1 MKRMARVVLFLFTFS
16 LLFTTT
22 VFAYSKNSISRVVNI
37 QNNGKYFSI
46 GDIRISEDNDFN
58 SDFKD
63 GDIFYISLP
72 AGVSWNP
79 DSVASYTYAD
89 VKLLSERKLAVT
101 MKNCQDDVTDTIVL
115 SGLQI
120 KADRNVVGDIALE
133 IDGRDSGVTSSKI
146 TSNRVAVQQQSEK
159 YNNEIVTILKVF
171 DDFSALIA
179 RQNGEQYII
188 ETEVPLGL
196 WSLQKKSVVVLSP
209 GSLFAGPGAYLQVPS
224 GNKSLIIDV
233 NQLNSKI
240 TDNGQPNK
248 PNVIKVFVN
257 GEEIAFDTQPII
269 EANVTLVPLRAIM
282 EKLGADVSYN
292 DELRTITAKKDDKR
306 IYLKIGDITAKI
318 NDDTVNLQ
326 VPAQI
331 INSRTMVPLRFIS
344 ESLGATVDYN
354 GEKNIISISLASD
367 S

>member
-1 MKRMARVVLFLFTFS
+1 MKRIAKVLLFLFTVS
-16 LLFTTT
+16 LFFTTIA
-22 VFAYSKNSISRVVNI
+22 FAYSKNSISKVVNI
-37 QNNGKYFSI
+37 QNNGNYFTI
-46 GDIRISEDNDFN
+46 GEIRISEDKDFN
-58 SDFKD
+58 SDFQD

-79 DSVASYTYAD
+79 DSVVSYTYAD
-89 VKLLSERKLAVT
+89 VRMVSERKLEIT
-101 MKNCQDDVTDTIVL
+101 MKNCQDGVTDSIVL

-120 KADRNVVGDIALE
+120 KADSSFVGDIALE
-133 IDGRDSGVTSSKI
+133 IDGRDSAVTSSKI
-146 TSNRVAVQQQSEK
+146 TSNRVAVQPKNER
-159 YNNEIVTILKVF
+159 YENEIVTILKVF

-240 TDNGQPNK
+240 TDYQPNK

-257 GEEIAFDTQPII
+257 GEEVAFDTEPII

-282 EKLGADVSYN
+282 EKLGADVIYN

-331 INSRTMVPLRFIS
+331 VNSRTMIPLRFIS
-344 ESLGATVDYN
+344 ESLGATVDYD
-354 GEKNIISISLASD
+354 GAENIISISLASN